1 MKHLSICIINFVFL
15 IFISITLLLF
25 SFYFILNELI
35 FFLEW
40 EVVSMNSMSIVMTF
54 LFDWMTL
61 MFMSFVLFISS
72 LVIYYSKEY
81 MSSDVNINRFIMLV
95 LLFVFSMMMLI
106 ISPNLVSILLGWDG
120 LGLVS
125 YCLVIYF
132 QNVKSFNAG
141 MLTALLNRIGD
152 VALLMAIAWMLN
164 YGSWNYVFYLEFMK
178 NDMEMIIVGSLVMLA
193 AMTKSA
199 QIPFSS
205 WLPAAMAA
213 PTPVS
218 ALVHSSTLVTAGI
231 YLLIRFNLLLVNTVM
246 SQLLLLLAGL
256 TMFMSGLGANFEF
269 DLKKIIALSTLSQ
282 LGLMMMILS
291 MGYEKLAFF
300 HLLTHALFK
309 ALLFMCAGA
318 IIHNMNNSQDL
329 RLMGGLSIYMPLTS
343 SCFNVANLALCGM
356 PFLAG
361 FYSKDLILEV
371 VSLSM
376 VNLFIYFL
384 FFFSTGLTVCYSL
397 RLVYYSMTGD
407 LNCSAL
413 NVLNDEGWVMLKGM
427 FGLMIMSIIGGSML
441 SWLIFLTPYTICLPN
456 YLKFMTLFVCIVG
469 GLTGYLMSKI
479 SLFFINKSL
488 NNYYLSMF
496 IGSMWFMPYISTYGI
511 INYSLKLGMN
521 VVKNFDQG
529 WSEFMGSQ
537 NLYKQ
542 LVNYSQF
549 NYIIQNNNL
558 KIYLLIFVLW
568 IMILSLFLIL

>member
-1 MKHLSICIINFVFL
+1 MKYLSICIINFFIL
-15 IFISITLLLF
+15 ISISITLLLF
-25 SFYFILNELI
+25 SFYFILNELV

-54 LFDWMTL
+54 LFDWMSL

-164 YGSWNYVFYLEFMK
+164 YGSWNYIYYLEFMK
-178 NDMEMIIVGSLVMLA
+178 NDMEMVIVGSLVMLA

-413 NVLNDEGWVMLKGM
+413 NVLNDEGWIMLKGM

-441 SWLIFLTPYTICLPN
+441 SWLIFLTPYTICLPY
-456 YLKFMTLFVCIVG
+456 YLKFMTLFVCVIG
-469 GLTGYLMSKI
+469 GLVGYLMSKI

-496 IGSMWFMPYISTYGI
+496 AGSMWFMPYISTYGI

-549 NYIIQNNNL
+549 NYMVQNNNL

>member
-1 MKHLSICIINFVFL
+1 MCLINFFFLLFLSISLF
-15 IFISITLLLF
+15 LF
-25 SFYFILNELI
+25 SLYFILNELI
-35 FFLEW
+35 FFFEW
-40 EVVSMNSMSIVMTF
+40 EVVSLNSMSIVMTF
-54 LFDWMTL
+54 LFDWMSL

-81 MSSDVNINRFIMLV
+81 MSLDMNINRFIMLV

-120 LGLVS
+120 LGLIS

-132 QNVKSFNAG
+132 NNVKSYNAG

-164 YGSWNYVFYLEFMK
+164 YGSWNYIYYLEFMS
-178 NDMEMIIVGSLVMLA
+178 NDFVMEVIGGLVVLA

-231 YLLIRFNLLLVNTVM
+231 YLLIRFNFLLEDTFV

-329 RLMGGLSIYMPLTS
+329 RLMGGLSLYMPLTS

-413 NVLNDEGWVMLKGM
+413 NVLNDEGWIMLKGM
-427 FGLMIMSIIGGSML
+427 FGLMIMSIIGGSLL
-441 SWLIFLTPYTICLPN
+441 SWLIFLTPYTICLPL
-456 YLKFMTLFVCIVG
+456 YLKYMTLFVCIIG
-469 GLTGYLMSKI
+469 GLVGYMISKI

-488 NNYYLSMF
+488 NNYYLSVF
-496 IGSMWFMPYISTYGI
+496 VGSMWFMPYISTYGI
-511 INYSLKLGMN
+511 INYSLKLGTV

-537 NLYKQ
+537 NLYNQ

-558 KIYLLIFVLW
+558 KIYMLVFVLW
-568 IMILSLFLIL
+568 IILLLLLLFI

>member
-1 MKHLSICIINFVFL
+1 MKYLSICIINFVFL
-15 IFISITLLLF
+15 FCISITLLLF
-25 SFYFILNELI
+25 SFYFILNELT

-54 LFDWMTL
+54 LFDWMSL

-164 YGSWNYVFYLEFMK
+164 YGSWNYIYYLEFMK
-178 NDMEMIIVGSLVMLA
+178 SDMEMTIVGGLVMLA

-413 NVLNDEGWVMLKGM
+413 NVLNDEGWIMLKGM

-441 SWLIFLTPYTICLPN
+441 SWLIFLTPYTICLPF

-469 GLTGYLMSKI
+469 GLMGYLMSKI

-488 NNYYLSMF
+488 NNYYLSVF
-496 IGSMWFMPYISTYGI
+496 AGSMWFMPYISTYGI

-549 NYIIQNNNL
+549 NYIVQNNNL

-568 IMILSLFLIL
+568 IMVLSLFLIL